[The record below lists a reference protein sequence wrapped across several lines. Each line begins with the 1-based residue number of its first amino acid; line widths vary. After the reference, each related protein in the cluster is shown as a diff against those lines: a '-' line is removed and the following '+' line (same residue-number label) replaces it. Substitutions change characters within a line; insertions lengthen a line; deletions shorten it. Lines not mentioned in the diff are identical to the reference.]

1 MWASETR
8 QNFSCWS
15 RASGP
20 RNDVA
25 SCQTCLPGVQAN
37 FSKARRLQQN
47 YVQLRRQIMLHVW
60 PKGQRLQPV
69 SMEGPSASGKWMIGL
84 AHSPIWFTVNSFC
97 DRQDHHKNCKCPK
110 CPLWMKPAQLEK
122 MDDAKREE
130 VGTQVL
136 REAGMN
142 DREIKKALASLK
154 VKRVPK
160 KKPSK
165 RRA

>member
-1 MWASETR
+1 
-8 QNFSCWS
+8 
-15 RASGP
+15 
-20 RNDVA
+20 
-25 SCQTCLPGVQAN
+25 
-37 FSKARRLQQN
+37 
-47 YVQLRRQIMLHVW
+47 
-60 PKGQRLQPV
+60 
-69 SMEGPSASGKWMIGL
+69 
-84 AHSPIWFTVNSFC
+84 
-97 DRQDHHKNCKCPK
+97 
-110 CPLWMKPAQLEK
+110 MKPAQLEK

-130 VGTQVL
+130 VGAQVL